1 MQDIDHLRKK
11 LIESAKKKVQEK
23 YEGKDVHI
31 AKSVNLI
38 EDLDSITNLL
48 VEQLR
53 EWHSTHFPELN
64 EIVKE
69 NSEYA
74 KLVYNIGARQ
84 KFTEKNV
91 SEHIST
97 PEDAARISGAA
108 KSSMG
113 ASASEADLNEMKL
126 LALNYLNLAEEREYL
141 SKYVEENM
149 RAEMPNFAEIA
160 GPIIAAKMLAKAG
173 GKQKLAFLPG
183 SAIQMIGA
191 EKALFMHIRK
201 GVKGP
206 KYGYL
211 YQHSVVKAAKAWN
224 KGKLAR
230 TIAAKLSIAAKEDYF
245 GHTDITAQLKK
256 SIEARAETLEKST
269 KEPKHRETS
278 EAPQNENTRKE
289 AGTERGFQRPRSE
302 YAPRKPEFTEFRPK
316 RFEERRPNTF
326 REKRFEEN
334 APRREYGERSAE
346 RPRTDFRE
354 KRFGERPPRRE
365 YGSGFGERRSQGE
378 GNRSFNRERPPYRRE
393 PTAQGNRFE
402 GAPRRTFGN
411 YNRGPRN
418 ESVDRPRGTGFGFK
432 PRDNDRPRE
441 RSTGFESR
449 NEGRGEAGSGFS
461 KSKKFGRGKEFSGN
475 RNKKNWKPRRR

>member
-64 EIVKE
+64 EIVKD

-84 KFTEKNV
+84 KFTKKNV
-91 SEHIST
+91 SKYLQENETVS
-97 PEDAARISGAA
+97 RICQDT
-108 KSSMG
+108 KKSMG

-126 LALNYLNLAEEREYL
+126 LALNYLNLAEERESL
-141 SKYVEENM
+141 SKYVEDNM

-191 EKALFMHIRK
+191 EKALFMHIKK

-211 YQHSVVKAAKAWN
+211 YQHPVVKAAKAWN

-269 KEPKHRETS
+269 KEPKRRETG
-278 EAPQNENTRKE
+278 EAPKKENTWKE
-289 AGTERGFQRPRSE
+289 HGTERGFRRPESG

-326 REKRFEEN
+326 REKRFEE
-334 APRREYGERSAE
+334 
-346 RPRTDFRE
+346 
-354 KRFGERPPRRE
+354 RPPRRE
-365 YGSGFGERRSQGE
+365 YGSGFGERRGQGE
-378 GNRSFNRERPPYRRE
+378 GNRSFNRDRPSFRRG
-393 PTAQGNRFE
+393 PAAWNRVE
-402 GAPRRTFGN
+402 GAQHGPFRN
-411 YNRGPRN
+411 DSRGPRN
-418 ESVDRPRGTGFGFK
+418 EGTERPRGTGFGFK
-432 PRDNDRPRE
+432 LRDNDRPRE
-441 RSTGFESR
+441 GGGFSGSRERPRGNTGFRDRDEA
-449 NEGRGEAGSGFS
+449 RGEAGSGFR
-461 KSKKFGRGKEFSGN
+461 KSKGFPRGKEFSGN